1 MNRMLSFLATGLL
14 FLPVLLFAQ
23 ANVLMVTY
31 GPAAPTY
38 EGDDDF
44 KQIIFLQIPASVTDS
59 LYLRIFDM
67 DCGNDHDMALGGNW
81 DTQNRF
87 TLYGGAGTYS
97 STTAQSPFP
106 NPQDLDAGVL
116 IKNEII
122 GENALRNNEW
132 HTFARFLPGAGEKIG
147 GQYYFKLVVQGVNG
161 NDANVFD
168 VRLSQSDNLNQMPND
183 ARIFTYAPT
192 IRLRKEDPFASV
204 KFFIPE
210 NLPKVVVYNFD
221 LAGAAVSFE
230 TALRSNLLMTSSGQG
245 EWVKNQV
252 ALEKLESGRLGAI
265 SFGQGGET
273 PNDATFY
280 VTQTGVADEAGKAL
294 AIELPILLGKP
305 NRRPVI
311 QKKIL
316 ALSDCYSIVFDAKGS
331 TDADGD
337 LLEYFW
343 DFGDGEK
350 AQGSRIVHRYVDQ
363 KRYEAQLIVTDNS
376 GQVGNSSFEH
386 FPVVVNKPPQ
396 AAAGADIIAALGDV
410 VKFDG
415 SASSDQDGSL
425 QRYIWDF
432 GNNKSAE
439 GVTTS
444 HLYASP
450 GTYRVSLRVEDNS
463 DSPCNF
469 STADLKVWINAA
481 PQAEA
486 GANVVSSVGKEI
498 RFDGSGSSDGDGE
511 IASYSWDFG
520 DGEKA
525 TGKIVQHRYSKPG
538 KYNATLTI
546 KDNANVRNSTA
557 SDQLTVI
564 INYPPV
570 ARAGNDALIAK
581 DEALNFDGSG
591 SSDQD
596 GQIISYRWDFGDA
609 ASTGAASTGAASA
622 SGARVSHSY
631 AASGK
636 YKVTL
641 TVKDNSGT
649 DSDTVSDTMIVTVNA
664 QPVANAGENQVVTA
678 SEVKFDGTASKDA
691 DGRITRYEWD
701 FGDGSSGEGAAP
713 AHVYSKTG
721 TYTVKLTVTDDTN
734 TKNNKTA
741 SEIKVVVNEKPIADA
756 GPDQIA
762 AVNQEISLN
771 AGKSFDPD
779 GQIARYTWDFGDGSS
794 GEGKSVTPR
803 YARPGIYTARLTVQ
817 DNTGQPNAVDFD
829 EAIITVNAPPVARA
843 GNHLLAAPNQKI
855 SFDGKG
861 SYDLDGKIISQRW
874 DFSDGKAGVE
884 ASQASRTFSAPG
896 VYSATLTVKDNS
908 GAANAVARDTIFIR
922 VNNPPIAKAG
932 KDIFTCEN
940 MLAFDASASSDP
952 DSNPLSYYWNF
963 GDGTPPDSGVKVVH
977 QFAKGGVYPIIL
989 TVDDGLGLTNSRHST
1004 SITVKINQPPVANA
1018 GENRIVCANEVVLFN
1033 AAASRDPEGGLLKY
1047 NWDFGDGAGAEGLN
1061 PTKIYKTAGVYQVK
1075 LTVTDDSGL
1084 PCNTATD
1091 TKIIRVVESPV
1102 ADAGP
1107 DFNVCA
1113 NTQFQFD
1120 GTKSRDSDG
1129 VVNSYFWDF
1138 GDGAT
1143 GGGATPI
1150 KAYTRAGTYRVVLTI
1165 TGDQAGDCDNTD
1177 TDDLIV
1183 TVHEAPVAQFTNPA
1197 AAPLRQAVAFD
1208 ASISASQGA
1217 AIIAYEWNFGD
1228 GTAGS
1233 GKTVTHAYDRAGKF
1247 TVLLTI
1253 KTEAQTSCNTAT
1265 AQRIII
1271 INAAPAANAGSD
1283 QLVGVNQ
1290 TVMLDGA
1297 ASKDTDGS
1305 ITAFQWNFGDG
1316 QTASGPQVRHQFQK
1330 SGRFPVILRVTDDT
1344 DLANNSA
1351 VDTAFVTVNV
1361 PPRGMIAAKAQAC
1374 VGEQV
1379 SFSGENSTDADGKI
1393 AAYRWDFGDGSAQ
1406 TGVAGEGARV
1416 THVYNKPGLYHVTLT
1431 VDDGTETSNSKSDFT
1446 AKLLVNQ
1453 PPAAVAGEDRIICP
1467 GAEVTFDASSSLDP
1481 DGQIKT
1487 YKWNLGDGS
1496 EKEGKIVQHV
1506 YQKAGTYPVRLTVFD
1521 HTTTS
1526 CAAHSDTLVVIVNS
1540 APVANAGPGL
1550 PGAVGRAGPD
1560 REGFVGGA
1568 HDAILF
1574 DGAQSSDPDGD
1585 PLTYSWDFGDGSSEP
1600 GATAFHYFVKPG
1612 RYVVR
1617 LKVSDGKGTACST
1630 AVDEVIVEIKERVG
1644 SLKTG
1649 RN

>member
-1 MNRMLSFLATGLL
+1 MNRLLTFLAIGVL
-14 FLPVLLFAQ
+14 FLPALLFAQ

-44 KQIIFLQIPASVTDS
+44 KQIIFLQIPESATDS

-67 DCGNDHDMALGGNW
+67 DCGNDHDLALGGNW
-81 DTQNRF
+81 DTQTRF
-87 TLYGGAGTYS
+87 ALYGGAGAYS
-97 STTAQSPFP
+97 SATAQSPFP
-106 NPQDLDAGVL
+106 NLQDLNAGVL
-116 IKNEII
+116 IKNETV

-147 GQYYFKLVVQGVNG
+147 GQYYFKLVVQGVKG

-168 VRLSQSDNLNQMPND
+168 VRLSQSDSQNKMPD
-183 ARIFTYAPT
+183 GVRIFTYAPT

-210 NLPKVVVYNFD
+210 NLPRVVVYNFD

-337 LLEYFW
+337 VLEYFW
-343 DFGDGEK
+343 EFGDGEK
-350 AQGSRIVHRYVDQ
+350 AQGSRIVHRYAEQ

-376 GQVGNSSFEH
+376 GQVGNSTVER

-396 AAAGADIIAALGDV
+396 AAAGADVVAALGDA

-415 SASSDQDGSL
+415 SASSDQDGTL
-425 QRYIWDF
+425 QRFIWDF

-469 STADLKVWINAA
+469 STDELSVWINAA

-486 GANVVSSVGKEI
+486 GANVVSSAGKEI
-498 RFDGSGSSDGDGE
+498 RFDGSGSSDADGE
-511 IASYSWDFG
+511 IASYAWDFG
-520 DGEKA
+520 DGEEA
-525 TGKIVQHRYSKPG
+525 SGKIVNHIYKKPG
-538 KYNATLTI
+538 KYIATLTI

-557 SDQLTVI
+557 SDQLTVV
-564 INYPPV
+564 INYPPA

-581 DEALNFDGSG
+581 DETLNFDASG
-591 SSDQD
+591 SFDQD
-596 GQIISYRWDFGDA
+596 GQIISYRWDFGD
-609 ASTGAASTGAASA
+609 GASA
-622 SGARVSHSY
+622 SGARASHSY
-631 AASGK
+631 AAPGK

-649 DSDTVSDTMIVTVNA
+649 DSDTVSDTMMVTVNA
-664 QPVANAGENQVVTA
+664 QPIANAGENQIVTA

-691 DGRITRYEWD
+691 DGRITRYQWD
-701 FGDGSSGEGAAP
+701 FGDGSSGEGEAP

-721 TYTVKLTVTDDTN
+721 TYTVKLTVTDDTK
-734 TKNNKTA
+734 TKNNKAA

-756 GPDQIA
+756 GPDQTA
-762 AVNQEISLN
+762 AINQEISLS
-771 AGKSFDPD
+771 AGKSLDPD

-794 GEGKSVTPR
+794 GEGKDVTHR
-803 YARPGIYTARLTVQ
+803 YAKPGIYTARLTVQ

-829 EAIITVNAPPVARA
+829 EAIITVNAPPVAKA
-843 GNHLLAAPNQKI
+843 GNHVIAAPNQQI

-861 SYDLDGKIISQRW
+861 SYDLDGKIILQRW

-884 ASQASRTFSAPG
+884 AAQTSRTFSAPG

-908 GAANAVARDTIFIR
+908 GAANATARDTIFIR
-922 VNNPPIAKAG
+922 INNSPIAKAG

-940 MLAFDASASSDP
+940 TLAFDASASSDP
-952 DSNPLSYYWNF
+952 DGNPLSYYWNF

-977 QFAKGGVYPIIL
+977 QFAKGGAYPVVL
-989 TVDDGLGLTNSRHST
+989 TVDDGLGLSNSRHST

-1047 NWDFGDGAGAEGLN
+1047 NWDFGDGLPGQGNSADGLN

-1120 GTKSRDSDG
+1120 GTKSRDFDG

-1138 GDGAT
+1138 GDGTT

-1150 KAYTRAGTYRVVLTI
+1150 KAYTRAGTYRVVLTV

-1183 TVHEAPVAQFTNPA
+1183 TVHEAPVAQFTSPA
-1197 AAPLRQAVAFD
+1197 AAPLRQAVSFD
-1208 ASISASQGA
+1208 ASASISQGA
-1217 AIIAYEWNFGD
+1217 AIVAYEWNFGD
-1228 GTAGS
+1228 GKTSS
-1233 GKTVTHAYDRAGKF
+1233 GKTVTHTYDRAGKF

-1253 KTEAQTSCNTAT
+1253 KTAAQTSCNTTT
-1265 AQRIII
+1265 AQRIIT
-1271 INAAPAANAGSD
+1271 INAAPVANAGSD

-1290 TVMLDGA
+1290 TLSFNGS
-1297 ASKDTDGS
+1297 ASKDADGS
-1305 ITAFQWNFGDG
+1305 ITGFHWNFGDG

-1351 VDTAFVTVNV
+1351 VDTAFVTVNAAPKAV
-1361 PPRGMIAAKAQAC
+1361 ISAKAQAC

-1379 SFSGENSTDADGKI
+1379 SFSGENSSDADGKI
-1393 AAYRWDFGDGSAQ
+1393 ARYAWDFGDGSS
-1406 TGVAGEGARV
+1406 GEGARV
-1416 THVYNKPGLYHVTLT
+1416 THVYNKSGLYHVTLT
-1431 VDDGTETSNSKSDFT
+1431 VDDGTATSNSNADFT

-1453 PPAAVAGEDRIICP
+1453 PPAAVAGADRIICP
-1467 GAEVTFDASSSLDP
+1467 GAEVTFDASASVDP

-1496 EKEGKIVQHV
+1496 EKEGKLVQHV
-1506 YQKAGTYPVRLTVFD
+1506 YQKAGAYRVRLTVFD
-1521 HTTTS
+1521 QTATS

-1540 APVANAGPGL
+1540 APTAN
-1550 PGAVGRAGPD
+1550 AGPD

-1574 DGAQSSDPDGD
+1574 DGTQSSDPDGD
-1585 PLTYSWDFGDGSSEP
+1585 PLTYSWDFGDGTTEP
-1600 GATAFHYFVKPG
+1600 GAKAFHYFVKPG

-1617 LKVSDGKGTACST
+1617 LKVNDGKGTACST
-1630 AVDEVIVEIKERVG
+1630 AVDEMMVEVKERDG
-1644 SLKTG
+1644 SLKTKK
-1649 RN
+1649 N